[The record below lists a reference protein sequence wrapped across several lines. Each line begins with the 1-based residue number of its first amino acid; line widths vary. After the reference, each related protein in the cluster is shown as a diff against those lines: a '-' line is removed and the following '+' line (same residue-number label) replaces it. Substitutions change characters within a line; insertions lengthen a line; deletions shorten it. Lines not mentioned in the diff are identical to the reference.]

1 MTMKKMKHPWITNRN
16 DQIFNQPF
24 FDKVNLSEWNEE
36 LPKLYKR
43 INSAKDERSF
53 VILLSIVV
61 EYHTD
66 KLLRIILPGYTKMC
80 ARSEFTFSL
89 KLCLLE
95 SLKIIPPQLF
105 RFTDCIRKIRNEFA
119 HNLQIDRLQELAK
132 LDESKS
138 KLIKNLIQLTS
149 EYQDYVVYS
158 KIHPNELK
166 FHFKDIANFVINA
179 FREYE
184 PNFIALRKEIDDPD
198 FAKYLSTK
206 NKNKLVKLDYLE

>member
-1 MTMKKMKHPWITNRN
+1 MEKVKHPWITNRKG
-16 DQIFNQPF
+16 QIFNQPF
-24 FDKVNLSEWNEE
+24 FDRINLQNWRKE

-43 INSAKDERSF
+43 INSTNDERSF
-53 VILLSIVV
+53 VILMSIVV

-66 KLLRIILPGYTKMC
+66 KLLRIIIPGYNKLCEKT
-80 ARSEFTFSL
+80 EFTFSF

-95 SLKIIPPQLF
+95 SLRFIPSHIF

-119 HNLQIDRLQELAK
+119 HNLQIDSLQELSE
-132 LDESKS
+132 LDSNKS

-149 EYQDYVVYS
+149 EYQDYLVYS
-158 KIHPNELK
+158 KYHPDELK

-184 PNFIALRKEIDDPD
+184 PNFVALRNEIDTPG
-198 FAKYLSTK
+198 FAEDLSSK
-206 NKNKLVKLDYLE
+206 NKNKLLPLTYIE